1 MGVRSRANAKPSSAR
16 QTVFVAAALTA
27 VTGGSVCS
35 EAPPDATSAQVAGLR
50 DAIHRAWDDKWKAG
64 PPAWRDLYT
73 QWVGEAFRKAY
84 PNGAAEDV
92 LKRVTEFATQ
102 FLTVNAGMPWDDL
115 GFKCA
120 AAQIAGDIERLPA
133 ALSVT
138 PETKENLRRVVTA
151 LCASTLERLRAAF
164 PQLPPAKVV
173 EMVAQSEEL
182 FTGHIDSEFSRC
194 LKLPL
199 PAEAANTVEAKVI
212 EAVEEAVRER
222 DPWISRL
229 RASKVLSPAELQKW
243 VADGDLQSAEG
254 VALLLLQQQVV
265 SLTSLPETDR
275 EKSLCGAMWAA
286 SRERVAK
293 RNAELQEARQ
303 QQVVASLMRGEVPN
317 TEQFLFLVEQ
327 VFGLLGHT
335 NGVPLAQW

>member
-1 MGVRSRANAKPSSAR
+1 
-16 QTVFVAAALTA
+16 
-27 VTGGSVCS
+27 
-35 EAPPDATSAQVAGLR
+35 
-50 DAIHRAWDDKWKAG
+50 
-64 PPAWRDLYT
+64 
-73 QWVGEAFRKAY
+73 
-84 PNGAAEDV
+84 
-92 LKRVTEFATQ
+92 
-102 FLTVNAGMPWDDL
+102 
-115 GFKCA
+115 
-120 AAQIAGDIERLPA
+120 
-133 ALSVT
+133 
-138 PETKENLRRVVTA
+138 
-151 LCASTLERLRAAF
+151 
-164 PQLPPAKVV
+164 
-173 EMVAQSEEL
+173 
-182 FTGHIDSEFSRC
+182 C